1 MGRRNKTFDFDFAPI
16 LNKVLFLYVLSRSNL
31 DFLLEMSEMSVEA
44 RILDSLRPIF
54 PQLNDRVLSTCIR
67 NVQETV
73 GSDTATIIPGCID
86 MLLSGTYNEVNLPEE
101 DRSLAPMTPLRE
113 EAPVVKT
120 HVVND
125 DDDVV
130 FISANRGGTIVKTPT
145 VHVIIDD
152 AESTPSILDNNSCL
166 YSRNAGTNPR
176 RILPSERDTPR
187 TTSSPSSDM
196 VEYLQ
201 DPAIEVDPVCV
212 APDPSKEAL
221 EDLHSFF
228 PDVDD
233 DYLQS
238 LLDKWSGINPCQA
251 INNVCNE
258 LLEKKD
264 YPRKPA
270 TLTTS
275 SATTT
280 NLVEPTQEKNY
291 MKDFSSTVSVKYRE
305 QCYQLL
311 QNEFRFISVK
321 HIKIALSKF
330 RNHYAPT
337 RRYLQEQFRVSKASR
352 TTTTSTTTSAPQ
364 DSTSF
369 SSSEVA
375 TNSIQD
381 DLSISKPAPIT
392 LLKCGRSPV
401 DRGTIQPAL
410 LDEELRREME
420 FVKKYELSKSEERDR
435 IFALTLNDKQ
445 YEEEGQKIECGC
457 CYGDAAFEDMV
468 QCLEGH
474 LFCAS
479 CLMNYAK
486 EAAFG
491 QGKAAL
497 VCMSDG
503 CDGTFPLSQLQK
515 ALPTNILEKYE
526 DRVQEESL
534 SLAQMD
540 DFVRCPSCDFA
551 AILPPED
558 KVFKCQN
565 PTCAKETCRYC
576 KEEWSEH
583 FGLKCS
589 EVEKS
594 AQKDVRLSYEEKM
607 TMAKIRKCPKCG
619 CEFTKSDGCNKMTC
633 RCGATMCYVCRKPNI
648 GYNHFCQHPKD
659 PGQSCT
665 RCSSCSLWTDPSEDD
680 NRAVQELE
688 KEALEAK
695 RKMEAEMVESEDNP
709 AKKMKTG

>member
-1 MGRRNKTFDFDFAPI
+1 
-16 LNKVLFLYVLSRSNL
+16 
-31 DFLLEMSEMSVEA
+31 MSAEA

-73 GSDTATIIPGCID
+73 GSDPATIIPGCID
-86 MLLSGTYNEVNLPEE
+86 LLLSGTYNEVNLPEH
-101 DRSLAPMTPLRE
+101 RSLAATTPLQAKE
-113 EAPVVKT
+113 PVVER
-120 HVVND
+120 HLVND

-130 FISANRGGTIVKTPT
+130 FISANRGETIVKTPT
-145 VHVIIDD
+145 LIIDD
-152 AESTPSILDNNSCL
+152 TESTPSILNNNSCL
-166 YSRNAGTNPR
+166 YDRSTVTNPR
-176 RILPSERDTPR
+176 RNLPFERDTPSTS
-187 TTSSPSSDM
+187 TTSPPSSDS
-196 VEYLQ
+196 VEYL
-201 DPAIEVDPVCV
+201 EDPVEVQTVSV
-212 APDPSKEAL
+212 AAADPMKEAL
-221 EDLHSFF
+221 ENLHSLF

-238 LLDKWSGINPCQA
+238 LLDKWCHIPPYEA

-264 YPRKPA
+264 YPRKA
-270 TLTTS
+270 STVTTP

-280 NLVEPTQEKNY
+280 SFRTPQKEKDY
-291 MKDFSSTVSVKYRE
+291 LKDYSSFVSGKYIE

-311 QNEFRFISVK
+311 QNEFRLISVK
-321 HIKIALSKF
+321 YIKIALSKF

-337 RRYLQEQFRVSKASR
+337 RRYLQEQLRVSKVTCTS
-352 TTTTSTTTSAPQ
+352 TNSTTTSAPQ
-364 DSTSF
+364 DSSSF
-369 SSSEVA
+369 PSSVA
-375 TNSIQD
+375 VTNSIKD
-381 DLSISKPAPIT
+381 DLGLSVPAPIP
-392 LLKCGRSPV
+392 LLKYGRSPV
-401 DRGTIQPAL
+401 DKGFLHPER
-410 LDEELRREME
+410 LDKELRREIE
-420 FVKKYELSKSEERDR
+420 FVKKHELLKSEERDR

-503 CDGTFPLSQLQK
+503 CDGKFPMSQLRK

-565 PTCAKETCRYC
+565 PACAKETCRYC

-659 PGQSCT
+659 PGKSCT
-665 RCSSCSLWTDPSEDD
+665 KCSSCSLWTDPSEDD

-688 KEALEAK
+688 KEATEAK
-695 RKMEAEMVESEDNP
+695 RKLEAEMVESENNP
-709 AKKMKTG
+709 AKKVKVA

>member
-1 MGRRNKTFDFDFAPI
+1 MLKLRFHEGENAGRNKVSFFQAI
-16 LNKVLFLYVLSRSNL
+16 HAQIS
-31 DFLLEMSEMSVEA
+31 SEMSVEA

-73 GSDTATIIPGCID
+73 GSDPATIIPGCID
-86 MLLSGTYNEVNLPEE
+86 MLLTGTFNEINLPEE
-101 DRSLAPMTPLRE
+101 RSLAATTPLRE
-113 EAPVVKT
+113 EVPVVKT
-120 HVVND
+120 HFVND

-130 FISANRGGTIVKTPT
+130 FISANRGGTIVETPT
-145 VHVIIDD
+145 VIIDD
-152 AESTPSILDNNSCL
+152 TESPS
-166 YSRNAGTNPR
+166 NARRTVTNPR
-176 RILPSERDTPR
+176 RNLPFERNTPSTT
-187 TTSSPSSDM
+187 TTSPPSSDT

-201 DPAIEVDPVCV
+201 DPVEVQTVSVAADPM
-212 APDPSKEAL
+212 KEAL
-221 EDLHSFF
+221 ENLHSLF

-238 LLDKWSGINPCQA
+238 LLDKWSHIPPCQA

-264 YPRKPA
+264 YPRKA
-270 TLTTS
+270 STLTTP
-275 SATTT
+275 SATTAS
-280 NLVEPTQEKNY
+280 PGGPQKEKDY
-291 MKDFSSTVSVKYRE
+291 MKDFSSFVSWKYRE

-311 QNEFRFISVK
+311 QNEFRLISVK
-321 HIKIALSKF
+321 YIKIALSKF

-337 RRYLQEQFRVSKASR
+337 RRYLQEQLRVSKASC

-364 DSTSF
+364 DSSLF
-369 SSSEVA
+369 PSSVA
-375 TNSIQD
+375 VTNSNKD
-381 DLSISKPAPIT
+381 DLGVDKPAPIP

-401 DRGTIQPAL
+401 HKDMFHSAL
-410 LDEELRREME
+410 LDEELRREVE

-503 CDGTFPLSQLQK
+503 CDGTFPMSQLRK

-659 PGQSCT
+659 PGKSCS
-665 RCSSCSLWTDPSEDD
+665 RCASCSLWTDPSEDD

-688 KEALEAK
+688 KEATEAK
-695 RKMEAEMVESEDNP
+695 RKLEAEMVESEDNP
-709 AKKMKTG
+709 AKKVKIG

>member
-1 MGRRNKTFDFDFAPI
+1 MSADKRLEYAQLRFHEGENAGRNKVSFFQAI
-16 LNKVLFLYVLSRSNL
+16 HAQIS
-31 DFLLEMSEMSVEA
+31 SEMSVEA

-73 GSDTATIIPGCID
+73 GSDPATIIPGCID
-86 MLLSGTYNEVNLPEE
+86 MLLTGTFNEINLPEE
-101 DRSLAPMTPLRE
+101 RSLAATTPLRE
-113 EAPVVKT
+113 EVPVVKT
-120 HVVND
+120 HFVND

-130 FISANRGGTIVKTPT
+130 FISANRGGTIVETPT
-145 VHVIIDD
+145 VIIDD
-152 AESTPSILDNNSCL
+152 TESPS
-166 YSRNAGTNPR
+166 NARRTVTNPR
-176 RILPSERDTPR
+176 RNLPFERNTPSTT
-187 TTSSPSSDM
+187 TTSPPSSDT

-201 DPAIEVDPVCV
+201 DPVEVQTVSVAADPM
-212 APDPSKEAL
+212 KEAL
-221 EDLHSFF
+221 ENLHSLF

-238 LLDKWSGINPCQA
+238 LLDKWSHIPPCQA

-264 YPRKPA
+264 YPRKA
-270 TLTTS
+270 STLTTP
-275 SATTT
+275 SATTAS
-280 NLVEPTQEKNY
+280 PGRPQKEKDY
-291 MKDFSSTVSVKYRE
+291 MKDFSSFVSWKYRE

-311 QNEFRFISVK
+311 QNEFRLISVK
-321 HIKIALSKF
+321 YIKIALSKF

-337 RRYLQEQFRVSKASR
+337 RRYLQEQLRVSKASC

-364 DSTSF
+364 DSSLF
-369 SSSEVA
+369 PSSVA
-375 TNSIQD
+375 VTNSNKD
-381 DLSISKPAPIT
+381 DLGVDKPAPIP

-401 DRGTIQPAL
+401 HKDMFHSAL
-410 LDEELRREME
+410 LDEELRREVE

-503 CDGTFPLSQLQK
+503 CDGTFPMSQLRK

-540 DFVRCPSCDFA
+540 DFVQCPSCDFA

-594 AQKDVRLSYEEKM
+594 AQKDIRLSYEEKM

-659 PGQSCT
+659 PGKSCS
-665 RCSSCSLWTDPSEDD
+665 RCASCSLWTDPSEDD

-688 KEALEAK
+688 KEATEAK
-695 RKMEAEMVESEDNP
+695 RKLEAEMVESEDNP
-709 AKKMKTG
+709 AKKVKIG

>member
-1 MGRRNKTFDFDFAPI
+1 
-16 LNKVLFLYVLSRSNL
+16 
-31 DFLLEMSEMSVEA
+31 MSVEA

-54 PQLNDRVLSTCIR
+54 PQLNDHVLSTCIR

-73 GSDTATIIPGCID
+73 GSDPATVIPGCID
-86 MLLSGTYNEVNLPEE
+86 LLLSGTYNEVNLPEH
-101 DRSLAPMTPLRE
+101 RSLAATTTPLRE
-113 EAPVVKT
+113 EVPVVET
-120 HVVND
+120 HFVND

-130 FISANRGGTIVKTPT
+130 FISANRGETIAKTPT
-145 VHVIIDD
+145 VIIDD
-152 AESTPSILDNNSCL
+152 TESTPSTLNNNSCL
-166 YSRNAGTNPR
+166 YDRNTVTNPR
-176 RILPSERDTPR
+176 RNLPFERDTTSTS
-187 TTSSPSSDM
+187 TTSPPSSDT
-196 VEYLQ
+196 VEYLAGPVEVQ
-201 DPAIEVDPVCV
+201 TVSVAADPM
-212 APDPSKEAL
+212 KEAL
-221 EDLHSFF
+221 ENLHCLF

-238 LLDKWSGINPCQA
+238 LFDKWSDIPPCQA

-264 YPRKPA
+264 YPRKVS
-270 TLTTS
+270 TCTTP

-280 NLVEPTQEKNY
+280 SSKQPQKEKDY
-291 MKDFSSTVSVKYRE
+291 MKDFSSFVSQKYRE
-305 QCYQLL
+305 QCYLML
-311 QNEFRFISVK
+311 QNEFRLISVK
-321 HIKIALSKF
+321 YIKIALSKF

-337 RRYLQEQFRVSKASR
+337 RRYLQEQLRVSKVTS
-352 TTTTSTTTSAPQ
+352 TSTTSTTTSAPQ

-369 SSSEVA
+369 PSSVA
-375 TNSIQD
+375 VTNSIKD
-381 DLSISKPAPIT
+381 DLGLSVPAPIP
-392 LLKCGRSPV
+392 LLKYGRSPM
-401 DRGTIQPAL
+401 DKGSLHPAL
-410 LDEELRREME
+410 LDEELRREIE
-420 FVKKYELSKSEERDR
+420 FVKKHELLKSEERDR
-435 IFALTLNDKQ
+435 IFASTLNDKQ

-503 CDGTFPLSQLQK
+503 CDGTFPMSQLRK

-565 PTCAKETCRYC
+565 PACAKETCRYC

-583 FGLKCS
+583 FGLKCN

-659 PGQSCT
+659 PGKSCSKCT
-665 RCSSCSLWTDPSEDD
+665 SCSLWTDPSEDD

-688 KEALEAK
+688 KEATEAK
-695 RKMEAEMVESEDNP
+695 RKMEAEMVESENNP
-709 AKKMKTG
+709 AKKVKTA

>member
-1 MGRRNKTFDFDFAPI
+1 
-16 LNKVLFLYVLSRSNL
+16 
-31 DFLLEMSEMSVEA
+31 MSVEA

-54 PQLNDRVLSTCIR
+54 PQLNDHVLSTCIR

-73 GSDTATIIPGCID
+73 GSDPATIIPGCID
-86 MLLSGTYNEVNLPEE
+86 LLLSGTYNEVNLPEH
-101 DRSLAPMTPLRE
+101 RSLATTPLRE
-113 EAPVVKT
+113 EVPVVET
-120 HVVND
+120 HFVND

-130 FISANRGGTIVKTPT
+130 FISANRGETIAKTPT
-145 VHVIIDD
+145 VIIDD
-152 AESTPSILDNNSCL
+152 TESTPSILNNNSCL
-166 YSRNAGTNPR
+166 YDRNTVTNPR
-176 RILPSERDTPR
+176 RNLPFERE
-187 TTSSPSSDM
+187 TTSTSATSPPSSDS
-196 VEYLQ
+196 VEYLEGPVEVQ
-201 DPAIEVDPVCV
+201 TVSVAADPM
-212 APDPSKEAL
+212 KEAL
-221 EDLHSFF
+221 ENLHSLF

-238 LLDKWSGINPCQA
+238 LLDKWSHIPPYQA

-264 YPRKPA
+264 YPRKA
-270 TLTTS
+270 STGTTP

-280 NLVEPTQEKNY
+280 SSRQPQKEKDY
-291 MKDFSSTVSVKYRE
+291 MKDFSSFVSGKYRE
-305 QCYQLL
+305 QCYLML
-311 QNEFRFISVK
+311 QNEFRLISVK
-321 HIKIALSKF
+321 YIKIALSKF

-337 RRYLQEQFRVSKASR
+337 RRYLQEQLRVSKVTS
-352 TTTTSTTTSAPQ
+352 TSTTSTTTSAPQ
-364 DSTSF
+364 DSTLLP
-369 SSSEVA
+369 SSVA
-375 TNSIQD
+375 VTNSIKD
-381 DLSISKPAPIT
+381 DLGLSVPAPIP
-392 LLKCGRSPV
+392 LLKYGRSPM
-401 DRGTIQPAL
+401 DKSSLQPAC
-410 LDEELRREME
+410 LDEELRREIE
-420 FVKKYELSKSEERDR
+420 FVKRLELLKSEERDR
-435 IFALTLNDKQ
+435 IFASTLNDKQ

-491 QGKAAL
+491 QGKASL
-497 VCMSDG
+497 FCMSDG
-503 CDGTFPLSQLQK
+503 CDGTFPMSQLRK

-540 DFVRCPSCDFA
+540 DFVRCPACDFA

-558 KVFKCQN
+558 KVFKCQS
-565 PTCAKETCRYC
+565 PACAKETCRYC

-659 PGQSCT
+659 PGKSCT
-665 RCSSCSLWTDPSEDD
+665 KCTSCSLWTDPSEDD

-688 KEALEAK
+688 KEATEAK
-695 RKMEAEMVESEDNP
+695 RKLEAEMVESENNP
-709 AKKMKTG
+709 AKKVKTA

>member
-1 MGRRNKTFDFDFAPI
+1 
-16 LNKVLFLYVLSRSNL
+16 
-31 DFLLEMSEMSVEA
+31 MSADA

-73 GSDTATIIPGCID
+73 GSDPATIIPGCID
-86 MLLSGTYNEVNLPEE
+86 MLLSGTYNEVNLPE
-101 DRSLAPMTPLRE
+101 DRSLASTTPLAE
-113 EAPVVKT
+113 EVHVVKT
-120 HVVND
+120 HLVND

-130 FISANRGGTIVKTPT
+130 FVSANRGQTIVNTPT
-145 VHVIIDD
+145 VIIDD
-152 AESTPSILDNNSCL
+152 TEESTPSILNNSQ
-166 YSRNAGTNPR
+166 YTRNTVTNPR
-176 RILPSERDTPR
+176 RNLPLGRDTPSTT
-187 TTSSPSSDM
+187 TTSPPSSNT

-201 DPAIEVDPVCV
+201 DPGEVHTVSVETDPM
-212 APDPSKEAL
+212 KEAL
-221 EDLHSFF
+221 ENLHSLF
-228 PDVDD
+228 PDVHD

-238 LLDKWSGINPCQA
+238 LLDKWSHIPPYEA

-264 YPRKPA
+264 YPRKVS
-270 TLTTS
+270 TLTTV
-275 SATTT
+275 SATTKS
-280 NLVEPTQEKNY
+280 LGELQKEKDY
-291 MKDFSSTVSVKYRE
+291 MKDFSSVVSGKYRE

-311 QNEFRFISVK
+311 QNEFRLIPVK
-321 HIKIALSKF
+321 FIKIALSKF

-337 RRYLQEQFRVSKASR
+337 RRYLQEQLRVSKAICA
-352 TTTTSTTTSAPQ
+352 TTTSTTTSAPQ
-364 DSTSF
+364 DTSLF
-369 SSSEVA
+369 PSSVA
-375 TNSIQD
+375 VTNSIVD
-381 DLSISKPAPIT
+381 DLGVSKPAPIQ

-401 DRGTIQPAL
+401 QKLPFPPAL
-410 LDEELRREME
+410 TDEELRREIE

-497 VCMSDG
+497 VCMSNG
-503 CDGTFPLSQLQK
+503 CDGTFPMSQLRK

-565 PTCAKETCRYC
+565 PACAKETCRYC

-659 PGQSCT
+659 PGKSCT
-665 RCSSCSLWTDPSEDD
+665 KCTSCSLWTDPSEDD

-688 KEALEAK
+688 KEATEAK
-695 RKMEAEMVESEDNP
+695 RKLEAEMVESKDNP
-709 AKKMKTG
+709 AKKVKIG

>member
-1 MGRRNKTFDFDFAPI
+1 
-16 LNKVLFLYVLSRSNL
+16 
-31 DFLLEMSEMSVEA
+31 MSVEA

-73 GSDTATIIPGCID
+73 GSDPATIIPGCID
-86 MLLSGTYNEVNLPEE
+86 MLLSGTFHEGNLPQVK
-101 DRSLAPMTPLRE
+101 SLAPAAPLRKDNPNSH
-113 EAPVVKT
+113 AVKE
-120 HVVND
+120 

-130 FISANRGGTIVKTPT
+130 FVSTTHRAQTATRTAT
-145 VHVIIDD
+145 VIIDEPEIV
-152 AESTPSILDNNSCL
+152 AYNASSSTFSSAPTPSYNTSSTTSSASTPSFNTS
-166 YSRNAGTNPR
+166 STSSTASTPSPPNAASKTRDPR
-176 RILPSERDTPR
+176 RNLAFEGEIQAPLAPTSIISPGNRQDSDGQAQSVLVQPPS
-187 TTSSPSSDM
+187 
-196 VEYLQ
+196 
-201 DPAIEVDPVCV
+201 DPTE
-212 APDPSKEAL
+212 EAMKNL
-221 EDLHSFF
+221 YTLF
-228 PDVDD
+228 PDVRD

-238 LLDKWSGINPCQA
+238 LLSKWSNIPPNEA
-251 INNVCNE
+251 INNACNE
-258 LLEKKD
+258 LLENHD
-264 YPRKPA
+264 YPRKA
-270 TLTTS
+270 STLTS
-275 SATTT
+275 PPVATQSPG
-280 NLVEPTQEKNY
+280 NDQKEKDY
-291 MKDFSSTVSVKYRE
+291 LKDFSSFVSSKYYD
-305 QCYQLL
+305 QCLCLL
-311 QNEFRFISVK
+311 QNEFRMIPLK
-321 HIKIALSKF
+321 YIRIALRKF
-330 RNHYAPT
+330 RFHYAPS
-337 RRYLQEQFRVSKASR
+337 RKYLQEQLHISKVRSETATATVTSSSQA
-352 TTTTSTTTSAPQ
+352 TGTLPSTTA
-364 DSTSF
+364 
-369 SSSEVA
+369 V
-375 TNSIQD
+375 TNSAND
-381 DLSISKPAPIT
+381 PGLSEQPPKIV

-401 DRGTIQPAL
+401 QL
-410 LDEELRREME
+410 CCSSSQMDEELLREVE
-420 FVKKYELSKSEERDR
+420 FVKKCDLSKTEERDR
-435 IFALTLNDKQ
+435 LFALTLNDQQ

-503 CDGTFPLSQLQK
+503 CDGTFPMSQLKK

-534 SLAQMD
+534 LLAQMD

-565 PTCAKETCRYC
+565 PSCAKETCRHC

-619 CEFTKSDGCNKMTC
+619 CEFTKLDGCNKMTC
-633 RCGATMCYVCRKPNI
+633 RCGAKMCYVCRKPNI
-648 GYNHFCQHPKD
+648 QYNHFCQHPKD
-659 PGQSCT
+659 PGKPCKKCT
-665 RCSSCSLWTDPSEDD
+665 SCSLWSDPSEDD
-680 NRAVQELE
+680 NRAVKELE

-695 RKMEAEMVESEDNP
+695 RKFEAEQAESEDNP
-709 AKKMKTG
+709 AKKAKTG

>member
-1 MGRRNKTFDFDFAPI
+1 
-16 LNKVLFLYVLSRSNL
+16 
-31 DFLLEMSEMSVEA
+31 MSAEA

-73 GSDTATIIPGCID
+73 GSDPATIIPGCID
-86 MLLSGTYNEVNLPEE
+86 LLLSGTYNEVNLPEH
-101 DRSLAPMTPLRE
+101 RSLAATTPLRE
-113 EAPVVKT
+113 KEPVVER
-120 HVVND
+120 HFVND

-130 FISANRGGTIVKTPT
+130 FISANRGETIVKTPT
-145 VHVIIDD
+145 LIIDD
-152 AESTPSILDNNSCL
+152 TESTPSILNNNSCS
-166 YSRNAGTNPR
+166 YDRNTVTNPR
-176 RILPSERDTPR
+176 RNLPFEKDTPS
-187 TTSSPSSDM
+187 TSTISPPSSDT
-196 VEYLQ
+196 VEYFEVPVEVQTLSVAVA
-201 DPAIEVDPVCV
+201 DPM
-212 APDPSKEAL
+212 KEAL
-221 EDLHSFF
+221 ENLHSLF

-238 LLDKWSGINPCQA
+238 VLGKWCHIPPYQA

-258 LLEKKD
+258 LLENED
-264 YPRKPA
+264 YPRK
-270 TLTTS
+270 TS
-275 SATTT
+275 TVSTPSATTT
-280 NLVEPTQEKNY
+280 SLRTPQKEKDY
-291 MKDFSSTVSVKYRE
+291 LKDYSSFVSGKYSE

-311 QNEFRFISVK
+311 QNEFRLISVK
-321 HIKIALSKF
+321 YIKIALSKF
-330 RNHYAPT
+330 RHHYAPT
-337 RRYLQEQFRVSKASR
+337 RRYLQEQLRVSKVTCTS
-352 TTTTSTTTSAPQ
+352 TTSTTTSAPQ

-369 SSSEVA
+369 PSSVA
-375 TNSIQD
+375 VTNSIKD
-381 DLSISKPAPIT
+381 DLGLSMPAPIP
-392 LLKCGRSPV
+392 LLKYGRSPG
-401 DRGTIQPAL
+401 DKGSLHPAL
-410 LDEELRREME
+410 LDEELRREIE
-420 FVKKYELSKSEERDR
+420 FVKKHELLKSEERDR
-435 IFALTLNDKQ
+435 IFASTLNDKQ

-503 CDGTFPLSQLQK
+503 CDGTFPMSQLQK

-565 PTCAKETCRYC
+565 PACAKETCRYC

-659 PGQSCT
+659 PGKSCT
-665 RCSSCSLWTDPSEDD
+665 KCTSCSLWTDPSEDD

-688 KEALEAK
+688 KEATEAK
-695 RKMEAEMVESEDNP
+695 RKLEAELVESENNP
-709 AKKMKTG
+709 AKKVKIA